1 MNQKCYT
8 YQNTKVSNMKISYS
22 YSPEIYV
29 FKDKIKLITISPLQ
43 SVDVYPATITEGFSL
58 FSKKLKMNALKTVF

>member
-1 MNQKCYT
+1 
-8 YQNTKVSNMKISYS
+8 MKISYS

-43 SVDVYPATITEGFSL
+43 SVDVYPGTITEGFSL